1 MTSVTVKFFG
11 PLRDIV
17 QRDELALDLSGVC
30 TGEEA
35 FERLA
40 EDFPGLL
47 KWKAS
52 VRLALNLEYVQFSH
66 DLKSGDEVSFIP
78 PVSGG

>member
-17 QRDELALDLSGVC
+17 QRDDLTLDLSDSC
-30 TGEEA
+30 TGEDA
-35 FERLA
+35 FEKLA
-40 EDFPGLL
+40 EDFPDLL
-47 KWKAS
+47 KWKQS
-52 VRLALNLEYVQFSH
+52 VRLALNLEYVRFSH
-66 DLKSGDEVSFIP
+66 GLKPGDEVSFIP